1 MFDSSHESKTVS
13 LMLINA
19 PMKHLNERKFP
30 AEPASGYILSKKA
43 AEKAPVAWEAIL
55 VASASHTDPMTLS
68 QTSGDQPLSRR
79 LPVITD
85 LGPFI

>member
-1 MFDSSHESKTVS
+1 MFDISHESKTVS

-43 AEKAPVAWEAIL
+43 AEKAPVA
-55 VASASHTDPMTLS
+55 
-68 QTSGDQPLSRR
+68 
-79 LPVITD
+79 
-85 LGPFI
+85 